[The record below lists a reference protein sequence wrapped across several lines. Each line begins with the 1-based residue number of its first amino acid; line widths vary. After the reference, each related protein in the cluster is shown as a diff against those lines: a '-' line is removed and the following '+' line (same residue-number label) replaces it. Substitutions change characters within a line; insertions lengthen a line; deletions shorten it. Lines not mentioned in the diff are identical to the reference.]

1 VIKEKR
7 FEGWKCLIFSRVYRK
22 KIEEEEIGLLWW
34 STIYIKYILLV
45 DKKILGCDK
54 CMNMIDDE
62 EEDEEK
68 LGGSGTS

>member
-1 VIKEKR
+1 
-7 FEGWKCLIFSRVYRK
+7 
-22 KIEEEEIGLLWW
+22 
-34 STIYIKYILLV
+34 LLV